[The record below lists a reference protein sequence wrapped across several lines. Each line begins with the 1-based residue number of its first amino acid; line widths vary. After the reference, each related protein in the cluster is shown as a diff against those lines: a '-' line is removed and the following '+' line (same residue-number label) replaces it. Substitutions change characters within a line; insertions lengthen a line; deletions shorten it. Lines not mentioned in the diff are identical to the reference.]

1 MGRGAALALLT
12 AAYAGLLLLGAVGL
26 RALER
31 PRRPPGPPAPPNAS
45 AAPDWDLASAFLF
58 ATTLLT
64 TVGYGYAAPL
74 SDGGKVFCIVYAALG
89 IPFTMLLLTAVAQR
103 LMGPVTERP
112 RRYLEARGG
121 LSRRGAARAHLAL
134 LLAAVLV
141 LFLLLPA
148 AAFCTLEG
156 SWSYLDAVY
165 FCFISLGTI
174 GLGDYVPGEQ
184 PGQRLRELYK
194 VAVAAYLLL
203 GLTAVLL
210 LVQTCQRVAELHGLA
225 ATLLPPPAE
234 APEEVARIL
243 GSEVPA
249 PGTGAKEEP
258 PAAARSTHASFD
270 R

>member
-1 MGRGAALALLT
+1 MGRGAALALLA

-31 PRRPPGPPAPPNAS
+31 PRRPSGPSAPPNAS
-45 AAPDWDLASAFLF
+45 DWDLASAFLF

-64 TVGYGYAAPL
+64 TVGYGYAAPRT
-74 SDGGKVFCIVYAALG
+74 DGGKVFCAVYAALG
-89 IPFTMLLLTAVAQR
+89 VPVTMLVLTAAARR

-112 RRYLEARGG
+112 LRYLQARGG
-121 LSRRGAARAHLAL
+121 FSRRGAARAHLAL
-134 LLAAVLV
+134 LLAAVLA

-148 AAFCTLEG
+148 AAFRALEG
-156 SWSYLDAVY
+156 SWSYLDALY
-165 FCFISLGTI
+165 FCTISLSTI
-174 GLGDYVPGEQ
+174 GLGDLVPGER

-210 LVQTCQRVAELHGLA
+210 LAQTFQRVAELHGLPA
-225 ATLLPPPAE
+225 ALLPPAEPPEEAERLLSGE
-234 APEEVARIL
+234 APVLEPRA
-243 GSEVPA
+243 
-249 PGTGAKEEP
+249 EEP
-258 PAAARSTHASFD
+258 PAAARRGYTAIN